1 MENTTK
7 NTYLAVDFGGGSGRV
22 IAGCLLQGKLELEEV
37 HRFTN
42 RQVKLGNHVYWDFPA
57 LFEDMKTGLKLA
69 AQKGYRVKGIGI
81 DTWGVDFGLIDKK
94 GNLLGNPVCYRDA
107 RTDGMP
113 AKAFQILDIQKHY
126 ACTGI
131 QVMPIN
137 TLFQLYSMQ
146 QSQDVQLEVAHQL
159 LFMPDLFSYCL
170 TAVSY
175 THLTLP
181 TTPYV

>member
-1 MENTTK
+1 MEDTTR

-22 IAGCLLQGKLELEEV
+22 IAGSLLQGKLELEEV

-126 ACTGI
+126 ACT
-131 QVMPIN
+131 N
-137 TLFQLYSMQ
+137 TSN
-146 QSQDVQLEVAHQL
+146 AHQYAIPTL
-159 LFMPDLFSYCL
+159 QHATESRCTIGSCPP
-170 TAVSY
+170 TAV
-175 THLTLP
+175 HA
-181 TTPYV
+181 

>member
-1 MENTTK
+1 MKDTTR

-22 IAGCLLQGKLELEEV
+22 IAGSLLQGKLELEEI

-69 AQKGYRVKGIGI
+69 VQKGYHVKGIGI

-113 AKAFQILDIQKHY
+113 DKVFQNTGCTKALRLHRHTSNAYQY
-126 ACTGI
+126 AVSALQHATESGRTVRSCTAAS
-131 QVMPIN
+131 
-137 TLFQLYSMQ
+137 LYARP
-146 QSQDVQLEVAHQL
+146 LQL
-159 LFMPDLFSYCL
+159 LPDGS
-170 TAVSY
+170 SQ
-175 THLTLP
+175 
-181 TTPYV
+181 

>member
-1 MENTTK
+1 MKDTTR

-22 IAGCLLQGKLELEEV
+22 IAGSLLQGKLELEEI

-69 AQKGYRVKGIGI
+69 VQKGYHVKGIGI

-113 AKAFQILDIQKHY
+113 DKVFQILDAQKHY

-131 QVMPIN
+131 QSNAYQYAVSALQHA
-137 TLFQLYSMQ
+137 TESGCTARSCTAASLYARP
-146 QSQDVQLEVAHQL
+146 LQL
-159 LFMPDLFSYCL
+159 LPDGS
-170 TAVSY
+170 SQ
-175 THLTLP
+175 
-181 TTPYV
+181 